1 MAVEDLL
8 RACNLE
14 TDETVY
20 TMIKLPPAAIWAAA
34 GILADWGEPF
44 SALIAD
50 KDEVSL
56 ILPLEAWE
64 DYEARLPLAVQQGAF
79 RLITFGITLDFD
91 VVGFMALVATI
102 LASVEVSLIPLGA
115 FSRDHILV
123 PEAGFQKAWD
133 ALKSAQKG

>member
-1 MAVEDLL
+1 MSVDALF

-14 TDETVY
+14 TDEVVY
-20 TMIKLPPAAIWAAA
+20 TLVQLPSAAIWAAA
-34 GILADWGEPF
+34 GILADWGEAF

-56 ILPLEAWE
+56 VLPLDAWDE
-64 DYEARLPLAVQQGAF
+64 YSPRLPLARQQGEF
-79 RLITFGITLDFD
+79 RLITFGITLEFE

-102 LASVEVSLIPLGA
+102 LASAQVPIIALGA

-123 PEAGFQKAWD
+123 PAAVFQSAWD